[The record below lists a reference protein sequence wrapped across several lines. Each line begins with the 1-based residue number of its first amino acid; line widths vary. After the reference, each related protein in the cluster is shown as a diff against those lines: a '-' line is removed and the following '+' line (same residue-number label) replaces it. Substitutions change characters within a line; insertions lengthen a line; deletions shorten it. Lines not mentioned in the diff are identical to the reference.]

1 MTNKKGAYLPMEN
14 VLEFISAEIE
24 KMKTQIDGT
33 AIIALSGGVDSSVC
47 AELAHR
53 AIGSRLHPIFINTG
67 FMRKNEP
74 EQVNDAFKHTNLQI
88 IDAADR
94 YFDALAGVTDP
105 EKKRKII
112 GELFIQIFEE
122 EAKKIKAD
130 YLIQGTIYPDVLES
144 KKGIKAHHNVGG
156 LPEKMS
162 FKGIV
167 EPLYTLYKEEVRE
180 VGRALGLQ
188 AVLSERMPF
197 PGPGLA
203 VRAVG
208 EVTREKIDVV
218 REANAIVEDEIVKKY
233 KPFQALAAV
242 IGKGT
247 GVRDEKRNHGWIV
260 AIRAVSSIDAMTADP
275 INIEYADLIRI
286 QKRMA
291 DEIPSV
297 ARVVYDITSKPPGT
311 IEFE

>member
-1 MTNKKGAYLPMEN
+1 MEN
-14 VLEFISAEIE
+14 VQEFISAEIE
-24 KMKTQIDGT
+24 KMKKQIDGA

-47 AELAHR
+47 AELAYR
-53 AIGSRLHPIFINTG
+53 AIGNRLHPIFINTG

-74 EQVNDAFKHTNLQI
+74 EQVKETFKHMNLQM
-88 IDAADR
+88 IDAQDR
-94 YFDALAGVTDP
+94 YFDALKGVIDP
-105 EKKRKII
+105 EKKRKIV

-144 KKGIKAHHNVGG
+144 EKGIKAHHNVGG
-156 LPEKMS
+156 MPEKMD
-162 FKGIV
+162 FKGVV
-167 EPLYTLYKEEVRE
+167 EPLYYLYKEDVRE

-188 AVLSERMPF
+188 TILSERMPF
-197 PGPGLA
+197 PGPGLS

-208 EVTREKIDVV
+208 EVTREKIAVV
-218 REANAIVEDEIVKKY
+218 REANAIVEEEVVKKY
-233 KPFQALAAV
+233 KPFQAFAAV

-260 AIRAVSSIDAMTADP
+260 AVRVIQSKDAMTAEP
-275 INIEYADLIRI
+275 MNIEYADLVKIQQRI
-286 QKRMA
+286 T
-291 DEIPSV
+291 DEISSV
-297 ARVVYDITSKPPGT
+297 SRVVYDITSKPPGT

>member
-1 MTNKKGAYLPMEN
+1 MDVQN
-14 VLEFISAEIE
+14 FISSEIE
-24 KMKTQIDGT
+24 KMKKQIDGT

-74 EQVNDAFKHTNLQI
+74 EQVKDAFKHMNLQI
-88 IDAADR
+88 VDAQDR
-94 YFDALAGVTDP
+94 YFDALKGVADP

-188 AVLSERMPF
+188 TILSERMPF

-208 EVTREKIDVV
+208 EVTREKIAAV
-218 REANAIVEDEIVKKY
+218 REANAIVEEEIVKKY

-242 IGKGT
+242 VGKGT
-247 GVRDEKRNHGWIV
+247 GVRDEQRNHGWIV
-260 AIRAVSSIDAMTADP
+260 AIRAVASKDAMTATP
-275 INIEYADLIRI
+275 VNIEYADLIRI
-286 QKRMA
+286 QKRIT

-297 ARVVYDITSKPPGT
+297 ARVVYDITPKPPGT

>member
-1 MTNKKGAYLPMEN
+1 MEN
-14 VLEFISAEIE
+14 VQEFISAEIE
-24 KMKTQIDGT
+24 KMKKQIDGA

-47 AELAHR
+47 AELAYR
-53 AIGSRLHPIFINTG
+53 AIGNRLHPIFINTG

-74 EQVNDAFKHTNLQI
+74 EQVKETFKHMNLQM
-88 IDAADR
+88 IDAQDR
-94 YFDALAGVTDP
+94 YFDALKGVIDP
-105 EKKRKII
+105 EKKRKIV

-144 KKGIKAHHNVGG
+144 EKGIKAHHNVGG
-156 LPEKMS
+156 MPEKMD
-162 FKGIV
+162 FKGVV
-167 EPLYTLYKEEVRE
+167 EPLYYLYKEDVRE

-188 AVLSERMPF
+188 AILSERMPF
-197 PGPGLA
+197 PGPGLS
-203 VRAVG
+203 VRAIG
-208 EVTREKIDVV
+208 EMTREKIAVV
-218 REANAIVEDEIVKKY
+218 REANAIVEEEVVKKY
-233 KPFQALAAV
+233 KPFQAFAAV

-260 AIRAVSSIDAMTADP
+260 AVRVIQSKDAMTAEP
-275 INIEYADLIRI
+275 ANIEFADLVKIQQRI
-286 QKRMA
+286 T

-297 ARVVYDITSKPPGT
+297 SRVVYDITSKPPGT